1 MEIRRSSTP
10 FEVITDA
17 RVVTLI
23 EFNASINS
31 YVKFNTKDSSFYR
44 IYDTYGDK
52 IIATRKKAHIERLN
66 LLVET
71 CHSNFDRRV

>member
-44 IYDTYGDK
+44 IYDTCGDK
-52 IIATRKKAHIERLN
+52 INATRKKSTYREVKLAR
-66 LLVET
+66 
-71 CHSNFDRRV
+71 

>member
-1 MEIRRSSTP
+1 MFRCLARCAKIDGDSQRRSSTP

-31 YVKFNTKDSSFYR
+31 YK
-44 IYDTYGDK
+44 G
-52 IIATRKKAHIERLN
+52 
-66 LLVET
+66 
-71 CHSNFDRRV
+71 